1 MIIYLSPE
9 PSDIMISKMNHTFII
24 LNIVIFF
31 WFIGFTLVSNKSK
44 FKFKEPNFKNSY
56 LINTNVN
63 FGIFCLLSGLIVYVF
78 IYLYSGY
85 GFIEAL
91 SNPLQ
96 FRFDI
101 IGLTGGYYLRNISLW
116 LLNISVVTLLIF
128 YFNQI
133 KNSNTQK
140 LMFTLLS
147 IFIFVLLLP
156 FGQRLVLLVPLMA
169 IGFILYNDKV
179 ISNFHVL
186 IGVILALLLLSI
198 TGIYRTIAFFGIVNF
213 QDILYLTEE
222 MRNVDSSGI
231 TSELVSRFDNLSW
244 FSMYLSEELYFE
256 NSRSFI
262 ESIKQLFILLVPPS
276 FLGGIEK
283 QMDYDTYLTIYFLGS
298 QDFGTYGFT
307 PMSEWSMNFG
317 KKGYIMMSL
326 ISGAISSCI
335 CNNIRLIKT
344 NMFYL
349 IFFSSFIFL
358 DILLISFH
366 SQASA
371 NVIFFVCF
379 NIGLYIFYKIFF
391 LLPLER
397 KV

>member
-1 MIIYLSPE
+1 MLTFLATFQVIFFSYLNRISILSPLFIIIVTTFLFQFLLAPIMIIYLSPE

-244 FSMYLSEELYFE
+244 FSMY
-256 NSRSFI
+256 
-262 ESIKQLFILLVPPS
+262 
-276 FLGGIEK
+276 
-283 QMDYDTYLTIYFLGS
+283 
-298 QDFGTYGFT
+298 
-307 PMSEWSMNFG
+307 
-317 KKGYIMMSL
+317 
-326 ISGAISSCI
+326 
-335 CNNIRLIKT
+335 
-344 NMFYL
+344 
-349 IFFSSFIFL
+349 
-358 DILLISFH
+358 
-366 SQASA
+366 
-371 NVIFFVCF
+371 
-379 NIGLYIFYKIFF
+379 
-391 LLPLER
+391 
-397 KV
+397 

>member
-1 MIIYLSPE
+1 
-9 PSDIMISKMNHTFII
+9 
-24 LNIVIFF
+24 
-31 WFIGFTLVSNKSK
+31 
-44 FKFKEPNFKNSY
+44 
-56 LINTNVN
+56 
-63 FGIFCLLSGLIVYVF
+63 
-78 IYLYSGY
+78 
-85 GFIEAL
+85 
-91 SNPLQ
+91 
-96 FRFDI
+96 
-101 IGLTGGYYLRNISLW
+101 
-116 LLNISVVTLLIF
+116 
-128 YFNQI
+128 
-133 KNSNTQK
+133 
-140 LMFTLLS
+140 
-147 IFIFVLLLP
+147 
-156 FGQRLVLLVPLMA
+156 MA